1 MPPITI
7 SRQELYDLIWQTPTR
22 HLCKQFGLSDVGL
35 AKTCK
40 RHNIPKPPPG
50 YWAKRA
56 HGWGAR
62 KTPLPKCRDPELEKI
77 QFGGNEVVEKVS
89 EFFDPEIEA
98 LHEKELKADPIK
110 VASSLRGA
118 HPLVTRTRDGGDDEW
133 RLSVSVSDSLL
144 RRALLVM
151 DALLK
156 GLEKR
161 GYTVRKPE
169 SQWSRETTVVG
180 HGHEFGLRLREP
192 TNRRVRGLTATEIE
206 YRKKYPSSHHRTEYE
221 FTRTG
226 TLQLEITGFPG
237 WQAKTLRD
245 GKKPLED
252 RLSDIPC
259 QMLRAIDAERREAA
273 KRAEEERQ
281 RQEAKRLW
289 AEEQARL
296 KLKRERLERR
306 RKREEALFQVADRWR
321 RCETLRG
328 FMEAVRQVAVE
339 EVGSAEADPKIAKWL
354 AWAGR
359 VAERHDPLTRLR
371 GSAPGRRR
379 PR

>member
-1 MPPITI
+1 MDQIALT
-7 SRQELYDLIWQTPTR
+7 REQLYELIWETPTST
-22 HLCKQFGLSDVGL
+22 LCHRFGLSDVGL

-40 RHNIPKPPPG
+40 RHDIPKPPPG
-50 YWAKRA
+50 YWARKA

-62 KTPLPKCRDPELEKI
+62 KTPLPKCSDPSLQKI
-77 QFGGNEVVEKVS
+77 EFRSKTVVEKPS

-98 LHEKELKADPIK
+98 LFHQESKAEPIT
-110 VASSLRGA
+110 VATSLRGL
-118 HPLVTRTRDGGDDEW
+118 HPLVARLRNGGDDEW
-133 RLSVSVSDSLL
+133 RLAVSVSKPLF

-161 GYTVRKPE
+161 GYAIKRPE
-169 SQWSRETTVVG
+169 SEWSRHTTVVG

-192 TNRRVRGLTATEIE
+192 TSRRIKNLTEQEIE
-206 YRKKYPSSHHRTEYE
+206 YRKKYPSVYRRTEYE
-221 FTRTG
+221 FTLTG
-226 TLQLEITGFPG
+226 TLQLQITGFPG
-237 WQAKTLRD
+237 WHPKILQD
-245 GKKPLED
+245 GKKPLEE
-252 RLSDIPC
+252 RLAGLPGE
-259 QMLRAIDAERREAA
+259 MLRAIDAERREQA
-273 KRAEEERQ
+273 KRAKEERQ

-296 KLKRERLERR
+296 KRKQERLARR
-306 RKREEALFQVADRWR
+306 RKREEALFQVAERWR
-321 RCETLRG
+321 RVETLRG

-339 EVGSAEADPKIAKWL
+339 EVGAVEADPKIERWL

-359 VAERHDPLTRLR
+359 VAERHDPLMGLR
-371 GSAPGRRR
+371 RSSPRRR